1 MLTIRTTT
9 QFKKDVKRAK
19 KQGKNLDILKAVM
32 ERIAQRIPLE
42 RIYRDHV
49 LVGNYKGRRECH
61 LAPNW
66 LLIYRTT
73 AQEAIFERT
82 GSHSELFK

>member
-42 RIYRDHV
+42 RKYRDHV
-49 LVGNYKGRRECH
+49 LVGNYKGRHECH
-61 LAPNW
+61 LIPLAVLNDYFP
-66 LLIYRTT
+66 LL
-73 AQEAIFERT
+73 QE
-82 GSHSELFK
+82 